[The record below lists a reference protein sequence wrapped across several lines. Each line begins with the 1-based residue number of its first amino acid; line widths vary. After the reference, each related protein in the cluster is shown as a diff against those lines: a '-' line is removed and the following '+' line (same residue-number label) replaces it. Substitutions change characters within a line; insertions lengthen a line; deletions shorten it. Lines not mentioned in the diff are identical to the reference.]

1 MGYLAG
7 HYDDTNSVAAFDK
20 PPNRHDHGG
29 NSANDHSNYKAFD
42 FEYTA
47 NDRGYYHF
55 LKPGPLGIVLRFT
68 FYRELPT
75 FQPNAKNSIDHGTND
90 SGYLDNHAGYDYRV
104 KLRNSIL

>member
-20 PPNRHDHGG
+20 PLNRHDHGG
-29 NSANDHSNYKAFD
+29 NSANDHSDYKAFD

-47 NDRGYYHF
+47 NNRGYYHF

-75 FQPNAKNSIDHGTND
+75 FQPNAKTASTTEPMTPDTLITMRATTTALN
-90 SGYLDNHAGYDYRV
+90 
-104 KLRNSIL
+104 